1 MFCFTNKLKHP
12 TEYVYQYKIKQHKH
26 PTVYVYQHR
35 IKHKHPTANFLSIL
49 VRIEGRGAVREAR
62 WLNSEGS

>member
-1 MFCFTNKLKHP
+1 MCISL
-12 TEYVYQYKIKQHKH
+12 KIKHKH